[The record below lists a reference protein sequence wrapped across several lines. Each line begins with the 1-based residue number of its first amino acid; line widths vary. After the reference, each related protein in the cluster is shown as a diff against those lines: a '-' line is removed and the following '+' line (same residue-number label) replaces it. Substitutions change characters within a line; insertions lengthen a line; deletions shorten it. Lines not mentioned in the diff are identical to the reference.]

1 MFRIGRDFRG
11 LFVYEDDRPITNAVG
26 EIIIIPIFM
35 LIAPPVLI
43 LLFFWS
49 LGVPGVISA
58 IVMSIVAFVAFW
70 FSKRNTG
77 LKQKVICAWYS
88 TIICV
93 LYVVSIV
100 YSIYARNEWGFFTW
114 VAMGLCGLTLIFVTM
129 SINNFDLVSGIVWI
143 SIILTWLF
151 SMAIVYGINH
161 GQMVPGYIYITVAA
175 PIGVEFFVALIQTL
189 RLTFS
194 PLK

>member
-26 EIIIIPIFM
+26 EIIIVPIFM
-35 LIAPPVLI
+35 LIAPLVLI

-143 SIILTWLF
+143 SIRKLQVQVGHL
-151 SMAIVYGINH
+151 H
-161 GQMVPGYIYITVAA
+161 GRNLVATSVGQDGSFWFPSWA
-175 PIGVEFFVALIQTL
+175 MLPQPEAA
-189 RLTFS
+189 
-194 PLK
+194 